1 MRYRGAGDRAGSI
14 PSVPPTGLRPGRH
27 RLRIGSALLA
37 AALFGVACGGG
48 GSDVGGDDQT
58 VDQITVDWAY
68 YNPVSL
74 VLKEKGWL
82 EEELDGIEVNW
93 VQSAGSN
100 KALEFLAARSIQFG
114 STAGAA
120 ALLAKINGTAIRSVY
135 AYSQP
140 EWTALVTDADSG
152 IDSVDDLVGRKVAV
166 TKGTDPYIFLVRALA
181 EHGLTESDIE
191 AVLLQHA
198 DGRNALISG
207 SVDAWAGL
215 DPMMAEAE
223 LEQGA
228 TLFYRA
234 PELNTW
240 GVLNVDETFAAEQP
254 EIVEAVIAAY
264 ERGRVWS
271 LENPDELAAILAG
284 AAGLSD
290 QVARRQLERT
300 DLTTPAIGPLQ
311 RESILG
317 AGIVLQGAGV
327 IEDDVDLESTLD
339 ELLDESFSAG
349 LGAGG

>member
-1 MRYRGAGDRAGSI
+1 
-14 PSVPPTGLRPGRH
+14 
-27 RLRIGSALLA
+27 LLA
-37 AALFGVACGGG
+37 SLIVGVACRGGG
-48 GSDVGGDDQT
+48 AEAGSVEE
-58 VDQITVDWAY
+58 ITVDWAY

-82 EEELDGIEVNW
+82 EEELDGIEVSW

-114 STAGAA
+114 SSAGAA
-120 ALLAKINGTAIRSVY
+120 ALLAKVNGTEISSVY

-140 EWTALVTDADSG
+140 EWTALVTRADSG
-152 IDSVDDLVGRKVAV
+152 ISEVEDLAGKTVAV
-166 TKGTDPYIFLVRALA
+166 TRGTDPHIFLVRALT
-181 EHGLTESDIE
+181 EHGLTEGDIE
-191 AVLLQHA
+191 EVLLQHA
-198 DGRNALISG
+198 DGRNALING
-207 SVDAWAGL
+207 DVDAWAGL

-240 GVLNVDETFAAEQP
+240 GVLNVDETFAAEHP

-264 ERGRVWS
+264 ERGRTWS

-290 QVARRQLERT
+290 QVADRQLERT
-300 DLTTPAIGPLQ
+300 DLSRPAIGDPQ
-311 RESILG
+311 RDSILG
-317 AGIVLQGAGV
+317 AGLVLQEAGV
-327 IEDDVDLESTLD
+327 IEADVDVEATVDDLLEETFTSHIG
-339 ELLDESFSAG
+339 E
-349 LGAGG
+349 GG

>member
-1 MRYRGAGDRAGSI
+1 
-14 PSVPPTGLRPGRH
+14 
-27 RLRIGSALLA
+27 LLA
-37 AALFGVACGGG
+37 SLIVGVACRGGG
-48 GSDVGGDDQT
+48 AEAGSVEE
-58 VDQITVDWAY
+58 ITVDWAY

-82 EEELDGIEVNW
+82 EEELDGIEVSW

-114 STAGAA
+114 SSAGAA
-120 ALLAKINGTAIRSVY
+120 ALLAKVNGTEISSVY

-140 EWTALVTDADSG
+140 EWTALVTRADSG
-152 IDSVDDLVGRKVAV
+152 ISEVEDLAGKTVAV
-166 TKGTDPYIFLVRALA
+166 TRGTDPHIFLVRALTD
-181 EHGLTESDIE
+181 HGLTEGDIE
-191 AVLLQHA
+191 EVLLQHA
-198 DGRNALISG
+198 DGRNALING
-207 SVDAWAGL
+207 DVDAWAGL

-240 GVLNVDETFAAEQP
+240 GVLNVDEAFAAEHP

-264 ERGRVWS
+264 ERGRTWS

-290 QVARRQLERT
+290 QVADRQLERT
-300 DLTTPAIGPLQ
+300 DLSRPAIGDPQ
-311 RESILG
+311 RDSILG
-317 AGIVLQGAGV
+317 AGLVLQEAGV
-327 IEDDVDLESTLD
+327 IEADVDVEATVDDLLEETFTSHIG
-339 ELLDESFSAG
+339 E
-349 LGAGG
+349 GG

>member
-1 MRYRGAGDRAGSI
+1 
-14 PSVPPTGLRPGRH
+14 
-27 RLRIGSALLA
+27 LLA
-37 AALFGVACGGG
+37 LTLIALACGGDIG
-48 GSDVGGDDQT
+48 GAGS
-58 VDQITVDWAY
+58 VDEITVDWAY

-82 EEELDGIEVNW
+82 EEELEGIEVNW

-114 STAGAA
+114 SSAGAA
-120 ALLAKINGTAIRSVY
+120 ALLARINGTPIRSVY

-140 EWTALVTDADSG
+140 EWTALVTNGDSD
-152 IDSVDDLVGRKVAV
+152 IDSVEDLAGKTVAV
-166 TKGTDPYIFLVRALA
+166 TRGTDPYVFLVRALA
-181 EHGLTESDIE
+181 DHGLTEDDIE
-191 AVLLQHA
+191 EVLLQHA

-240 GVLNVDETFAAEQP
+240 GVLNVDEGFASDHP
-254 EIVEAVIAAY
+254 EIVAGVIAAY
-264 ERGRVWS
+264 ERGRLWS
-271 LENPDELAAILAG
+271 LQNPGELVAILAG
-284 AAGLSD
+284 AAGLSE
-290 QVARRQLERT
+290 QVAERQLERT
-300 DLTTPAIGPLQ
+300 DLTTPAIGAVQ

-317 AGIVLQGAGV
+317 AGIVLQETGV
-327 IEDDVDLESTLD
+327 IGADADLEATVD
-339 ELLDESFSAG
+339 QLLDESFTTT
-349 LGAGG
+349 LGGGG

>member
-1 MRYRGAGDRAGSI
+1 MRHRAPGDQAGSI
-14 PSVPPTGLRPGRH
+14 PPFPPAWSRPSRH
-27 RLRIGSALLA
+27 RLRFRSALLA
-37 AALFGVACGGG
+37 ATLLAVACGGG
-48 GSDVGGDDQT
+48 NGDTGGAQT
-58 VDQITVDWAY
+58 VDEITVDWAY

-74 VLKEKGWL
+74 VLREKGWL
-82 EEELDGIEVNW
+82 EEELEGIEVNW

-120 ALLAKINGTAIRSVY
+120 ALLARINGTAIQSVY

-140 EWTALVTDADSG
+140 EWTALVTKAGSG
-152 IDSVDDLVGRKVAV
+152 IDSVDDLVGKKVAV
-166 TKGTDPYIFLVRALA
+166 TKGTDPYIFLIRALA
-181 EHGLTESDIE
+181 GHGLAESDIE

-198 DGRNALISG
+198 DGRNALIGG

-240 GVLNVDETFAAEQP
+240 GVLNVDETFAAEHP
-254 EIVEAVIAAY
+254 EIVETVIAAY

-271 LENPDELAAILAG
+271 LENPVELAAILAG
-284 AAGLSD
+284 AAGLND
-290 QVARRQLERT
+290 DVARRQLERT

-317 AGIVLQGAGV
+317 AGIVLQEAGV
-327 IEDDVDLESTLD
+327 IEDGIDLESTLD

-349 LGAGG
+349 LGGGE